1 MLNKGIKVVTLGML
15 VTALVLPL
23 VACDKKDTTPG
34 KPVPQAAAK
43 VVEEDPDAQ
52 LSNKLGAYVD
62 CFNTADGSTRA
73 SADRYTSWLAD
84 LDAGPTGKE
93 RNVNVLGNV
102 SAHDLDTCTKAI
114 TQATKAKPS
123 LPALDA
129 AATQYL
135 ADLTTLAPLV
145 SQAYAYYSHEDY
157 KDDGFAKAK
166 QMHQPLMMA
175 FGRFILSSD
184 KYGAELGKENDALSA
199 AQIVD
204 IEKNEGRHSAFY
216 HLALIR
222 QAKLLT
228 AQLMAESFDVAE
240 VSKAIAAYGA
250 LLDESTK
257 ATANEPGKP
266 LSWSLFQSRAEEFL
280 KDGKERMRRVRDKTP
295 YSHGEQLLMKGDGS
309 GGWMVVGSP
318 RRILK
323 SYNELV
329 DAGNRL

>member
-1 MLNKGIKVVTLGML
+1 MLNKGIKAVTLGML

-52 LSNKLGAYVD
+52 LSSKLGAYVD

-73 SADRYTSWLAD
+73 SADRYTSWIAD

-93 RNVNVLGNV
+93 RKVNVLGDV
-102 SAHDLDTCTKAI
+102 SAHELNTCTKAI
-114 TQATKAKPS
+114 PQASKARPA

-135 ADLTTLAPLV
+135 ADLTALAPLV

-184 KYGAELGKENDALSA
+184 KYGAELAKENDALSA
-199 AQIVD
+199 AQIVE

-228 AQLMAESFDVAE
+228 AQLMAETFDVAE
-240 VSKAIAAYGA
+240 VSKAIDAYGA

-266 LSWSLFQSRAEEFL
+266 ISWSIFQSRAEEFL
-280 KDGKERMRRVRDKTP
+280 KNGKDRMRRVRDKTP
-295 YSHGEQLLMKGDGS
+295 YSHGEEMLMKGDGRS
-309 GGWMVVGSP
+309 GWMVEGSP
-318 RRILK
+318 MRMLR

-329 DAGNRL
+329 DAGNSL